1 MILNSNTKILMLSA
15 SFVLLLG
22 CKPPTNDAD
31 NKPTAVAEATQPVA
45 ETSPTD
51 VMPMDMNNPDV
62 INFQGFGPAKF
73 GDNEEAVRMSWGRP
87 LNASKPA
94 EGSTCLY
101 LNPEVMPGAKRGI
114 GFMFEDAKFVRY
126 DVDDASQIAPG
137 NFKVGDAAADIK
149 TAFAGRIEEAPHKY
163 IAKGFTLTVTPE
175 DKSAARLVFEIGEDG
190 KVTAWRIGVPPQVL
204 YVEGCG

>member
-1 MILNSNTKILMLSA
+1 MILNSNIKILMLSA

-22 CKPPTNDAD
+22 CKPPTDNAD
-31 NKPTAVAEATQPVA
+31 SKITPVPQVAAPIA
-45 ETSPTD
+45 ETEMTD
-51 VMPMDMNNPDV
+51 AMPMDMNNPDV

-73 GDNEEAVRMSWGRP
+73 GDNEESVRMSWGRP
-87 LNASKPA
+87 LNASEPA
-94 EGSTCLY
+94 EGSTCMY
-101 LNPEVMPGAKRGI
+101 LNPEVMAGAKRGI

-149 TAFAGRIEEAPHKY
+149 AAFSGRIEEAAHKY
-163 IAKGFTLTVTPE
+163 IPKGFTLTVTPE

-190 KVTAWRIGVPPQVL
+190 KVMTWRIGVPPQVL

>member
-1 MILNSNTKILMLSA
+1 MILNSNIKTLMLSA

-22 CKPPTNDAD
+22 CKPPTDNADSKTTPAPEVAAPIPETESTDA
-31 NKPTAVAEATQPVA
+31 
-45 ETSPTD
+45 
-51 VMPMDMNNPDV
+51 MPMDMNNPDV

-94 EGSTCLY
+94 EESTCMY
-101 LNPEVMPGAKRGI
+101 LNPEVMADAKRGI

-149 TAFAGRIEEAPHKY
+149 AAFSGRIEEAAHKY
-163 IAKGFTLTVTPE
+163 IPKGFTLTVTPE

-190 KVTAWRIGVPPQVL
+190 KVMTWRIGVPPQVL

>member
-1 MILNSNTKILMLSA
+1 MIVNSNIKILMLSA

-22 CKPPTNDAD
+22 CKPPTDNAD
-31 NKPTAVAEATQPVA
+31 SKITPVPEVAAPIA
-45 ETSPTD
+45 ETESTD
-51 VMPMDMNNPDV
+51 AMPMDMNNPDV
-62 INFQGFGPAKF
+62 IHFQGFGLAKF

-87 LNASKPA
+87 LNVSKPA

-149 TAFAGRIEEAPHKY
+149 AAFSGRIEEAPHKY
-163 IAKGFTLTVTPE
+163 IPKGFTLTVTPE
-175 DKSAARLVFEIGEDG
+175 DKSAARLIFEIGEAG
-190 KVTAWRIGVPPQVL
+190 KVITWRIGVPPQVL

>member
-1 MILNSNTKILMLSA
+1 MILNSNIKTLMLSA

-22 CKPPTNDAD
+22 CKPPTDNADSKTTPAPEVAAPIPETESTDA
-31 NKPTAVAEATQPVA
+31 
-45 ETSPTD
+45 
-51 VMPMDMNNPDV
+51 MPMDMNNPDV

-73 GDNEEAVRMSWGRP
+73 GDNEESVRMSWGRP

-94 EGSTCLY
+94 EGSTCMY
-101 LNPEVMPGAKRGI
+101 LNPEVMAGAKRGI

-149 TAFAGRIEEAPHKY
+149 AAFSGRIEEAAHKY
-163 IAKGFTLTVTPE
+163 IPKGFTLTVAPE

-190 KVTAWRIGVPPQVL
+190 KVMTWRIGVPPQVL

>member
-22 CKPPTNDAD
+22 CKPPTDNAD
-31 NKPTAVAEATQPVA
+31 RKTTPAPEIAVPIA
-45 ETSPTD
+45 ETAPAD
-51 VMPMDMNNPDV
+51 DMPMDMNNPDV
-62 INFQGFGPAKF
+62 INFQGFGLAKF
-73 GDNEEAVRMSWGRP
+73 GDNEEAVRMSWGQA
-87 LNASKPA
+87 LNASKPV

-114 GFMFEDAKFVRY
+114 GFMFEEAKFVRY

-175 DKSAARLVFEIGEDG
+175 DKSAARLIFEIGEDG
-190 KVTAWRIGVPPQVL
+190 KVTNWRVGVPPQVL